1 VDLTE
6 KLVNLGTRLLDEGLV
21 VGAGG
26 NMSIRD
32 EDHYY
37 VTPSG
42 YAIGELME
50 EDLVRVN
57 IETGEYEH
65 EMNRPTCE
73 YQMHI
78 NIYRK
83 RAEVE
88 VIIHAHP
95 PYVIGVCS
103 SGNALQIM
111 TADAAAYLHPIRQI
125 PYIPPGGQE
134 LADAVSDALGED
146 GNVCVMENHGAIAL
160 GRSCR
165 EAFMRIELLE
175 DAAMTQFIASSAGTP
190 RFFTQEQIDEI
201 NNLSAEQYRKKKAG
215 EKD

>member
-1 VDLTE
+1 MDLTE
-6 KLVNLGTRLLDEGLV
+6 KLVSLGVRLLDEGLV

-32 EDHYY
+32 NDHFI

-42 YAIGELME
+42 FAIGVLIE
-50 EDLVRVN
+50 EDLVRVS
-57 IETGEYEH
+57 IETGEYDH
-65 EMNRPTCE
+65 ETNRPTCE
-73 YQMHI
+73 CQMHI
-78 NIYRK
+78 NIYRS
-83 RAEVE
+83 RPETE

-95 PYVIGVCS
+95 PYVIGICS
-103 SGNALQIM
+103 SGNKLKPM

-125 PYIPPGGQE
+125 PYIPPGGTE
-134 LADAVSDALGED
+134 LADAVSEALGKD

-165 EAFMRIELLE
+165 EAYMRMELLE

-201 NNLSAEQYRKKKAG
+201 NNLSAEQYRKKKAA
-215 EKD
+215 ED